1 MREIKFRAW
10 DKERKEII
18 PDLEDHYIIEIEG
31 YSTLIFGEPLTSKL
45 KINEYIKPE
54 RIILMQFTG
63 LKDKNGKEIYE
74 GDIVT
79 IIFDKNWS
87 EKYPDT
93 QDVGEV
99 IFDNGTF
106 CARKGKEK
114 IRAWKDGVHDWHSLE
129 NVEELEVIG
138 NIYENP
144 KMVKK

>member
-1 MREIKFRAW
+1 VKLNQLIVRLGLLLGDNMREIKFRAW
-10 DKERKEII
+10 IKKEKKMLKHEEILYDGPLQYPKESG
-18 PDLEDHYIIEIEG
+18 L
-31 YSTLIFGEPLTSKL
+31 
-45 KINEYIKPE
+45 
-54 RIILMQFTG
+54 ILMQYTG

-144 KMVKK
+144 KMVEK

>member
-1 MREIKFRAW
+1 MKLNQLIVRLGLLLGDNMREIKFRAW
-10 DKERKEII
+10 IKKEKKMLKHEEILYDGPLQYPKESG
-18 PDLEDHYIIEIEG
+18 L
-31 YSTLIFGEPLTSKL
+31 
-45 KINEYIKPE
+45 
-54 RIILMQFTG
+54 ILMQYTG